1 MKRRKL
7 LLLPVFL
14 LLLAG
19 CKDTSSS
26 VSVEDSQPTVTSTSE
41 VEPSSEEPQVTSV
54 EDTEAPPSIPTS
66 EAPVF
71 EHKTIEEIRA
81 MTEDGASATPDQKQL
96 FYETSGVVTAKF
108 RGANIDG
115 ADQLG
120 TLQFKMVNTHYYYML

>member
-66 EAPVF
+66 
-71 EHKTIEEIRA
+71 
-81 MTEDGASATPDQKQL
+81 
-96 FYETSGVVTAKF
+96 
-108 RGANIDG
+108 
-115 ADQLG
+115 
-120 TLQFKMVNTHYYYML
+120 